1 MISIREIKLLFR
13 RGLVPDIFNSL
24 AEKMNFTY
32 GLQPSG
38 DGMWGNI
45 DEVSKGLFKYC
56 LIRFGPSPDP
66 PPPL

>member
-1 MISIREIKLLFR
+1 MNSIREIKLLFR

-32 GLQPSG
+32 GLQPSR

-45 DEVSKGLFKYC
+45 DEVSNGYHLQLHSENKQLMKPI
-56 LIRFGPSPDP
+56 L
-66 PPPL
+66 